1 MQTTFYGL
9 QFFYEEEVEF
19 PEGHTLLL
27 EGRKQN
33 HLYVLRKGAV
43 EISKSGQRVAVV
55 KHRGEL
61 FGEISALLGT
71 ENGAS
76 VKTLEPSKFFVIE
89 DANAFLADNPR
100 TTLYVAKLLA
110 ARLAHT
116 TEDLQAAKKNALK
129 TMREL

>member
-9 QFFYEEEVEF
+9 QFFYEEEVEY
-19 PEGHTLLL
+19 PAGHTLLL

-33 HLYVLRKGAV
+33 HLYVLRKGVV
-43 EISKSGQRVAVV
+43 EISMGGQRVAVV
-55 KHRGEL
+55 KQRGEL
-61 FGEISALLGT
+61 FGEISALLGR

-76 VKTLEPSKFFVIE
+76 VKTLEPSTFFVIG
-89 DANAFLADNPR
+89 DADAFLADNPH

-116 TEDLQAAKKNALK
+116 TENLQSAKKNALK
-129 TMREL
+129 TMRDL

>member
-9 QFFYEEEVEF
+9 QFFYEEEVEY
-19 PEGHTLLL
+19 PKGHTLLL
-27 EGRKQN
+27 EGRKQS

-43 EISKSGQRVAVV
+43 EICTGGQRVAVV
-55 KHRGEL
+55 KQRGEL
-61 FGEISALLGT
+61 FGEMSALLGR

-76 VKTLEPSKFFVIE
+76 VRTLEPSTFFVIA
-89 DANAFLADNPR
+89 DADAFLADNPR

-110 ARLAHT
+110 ARVAHT

-129 TMREL
+129 TMRKL